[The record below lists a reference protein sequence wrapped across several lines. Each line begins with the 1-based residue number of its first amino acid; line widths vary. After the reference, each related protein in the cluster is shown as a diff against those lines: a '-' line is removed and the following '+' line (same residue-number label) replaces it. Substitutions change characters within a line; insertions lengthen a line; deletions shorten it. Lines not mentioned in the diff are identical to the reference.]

1 MPSCVHDLVC
11 RWEETKHGAQ
21 QDAEREQKEEEQ
33 KGSPR
38 DAGKPGFFLALESNF
53 LHRAK
58 LARRRRSCSEGSAIE
73 NMQGTLPESFLT
85 CK

>member
-1 MPSCVHDLVC
+1 MEHSRMP
-11 RWEETKHGAQ
+11 
-21 QDAEREQKEEEQ
+21 KENKKTRNK

-53 LHRAK
+53 LRRAI